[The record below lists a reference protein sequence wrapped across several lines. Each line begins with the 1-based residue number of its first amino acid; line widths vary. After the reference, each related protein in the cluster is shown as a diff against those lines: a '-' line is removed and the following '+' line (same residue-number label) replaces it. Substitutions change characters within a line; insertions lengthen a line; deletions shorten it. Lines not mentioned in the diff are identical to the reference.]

1 MTEGHGTCGQPTGSR
16 KRPQGGR
23 ITPILLLF
31 APFGDGRRELLAIRR
46 FHSLRSFHQRLFTFA
61 PFGDGRRELLAIRR
75 FHSLRSFHQRLFTFA
90 PFGDGRRELL
100 AIRRFHSLRSFH
112 QRLFTFAPFGD
123 GRHELPAF
131 PDFSV
136 RRVSPLGVP
145 PDLQSGGALRTHS
158 SSSLFAFQKICKSLR
173 NLTEIIW

>member
-23 ITPILLLF
+23 ITPILLL
-31 APFGDGRRELLAIRR
+31 
-46 FHSLRSFHQRLFTFA
+46 
-61 PFGDGRRELLAIRR
+61 
-75 FHSLRSFHQRLFTFA
+75 FA

-173 NLTEIIW
+173 NLTEIIWWFRIIDVYLQGRRMNYIKLKNTNNLTK

>member
-1 MTEGHGTCGQPTGSR
+1 MTDGHGTCGQPTGSR

-23 ITPILLLF
+23 ITPILLL
-31 APFGDGRRELLAIRR
+31 
-46 FHSLRSFHQRLFTFA
+46 
-61 PFGDGRRELLAIRR
+61 
-75 FHSLRSFHQRLFTFA
+75 FA

-173 NLTEIIW
+173 NLTEIIWWFRIIDVYLQGRRMNYIKLKNTNNLTK

>member
-46 FHSLRSFHQRLFTFA
+46 FHSLRSFHK
-61 PFGDGRRELLAIRR
+61 
-75 FHSLRSFHQRLFTFA
+75 
-90 PFGDGRRELL
+90 
-100 AIRRFHSLRSFH
+100 
-112 QRLFTFAPFGD
+112 RLFTFAPFGD

-173 NLTEIIW
+173 NLTEIIWWFRIIGVYLQDRS

>member
-61 PFGDGRRELLAIRR
+61 PFGDGR
-75 FHSLRSFHQRLFTFA
+75 
-90 PFGDGRRELL
+90 
-100 AIRRFHSLRSFH
+100 
-112 QRLFTFAPFGD
+112 
-123 GRHELPAF
+123 HELPAF

-136 RRVSPLGVP
+136 GRVSPLGVP

-173 NLTEIIW
+173 NLTEIIWWFRIIDVYLQGRRMNYIKLKNTNNLT

>member
-23 ITPILLLF
+23 ITPILLL
-31 APFGDGRRELLAIRR
+31 
-46 FHSLRSFHQRLFTFA
+46 
-61 PFGDGRRELLAIRR
+61 
-75 FHSLRSFHQRLFTFA
+75 FA

-173 NLTEIIW
+173 NLTEIIWWFRIIDVYLQGRRMNYIELKNTNNLTK

>member
-1 MTEGHGTCGQPTGSR
+1 MEPADNQQVAESVP
-16 KRPQGGR
+16 KGGESH
-23 ITPILLLF
+23 PVLLL
-31 APFGDGRRELLAIRR
+31 
-46 FHSLRSFHQRLFTFA
+46 
-61 PFGDGRRELLAIRR
+61 
-75 FHSLRSFHQRLFTFA
+75 FA

-173 NLTEIIW
+173 NLTEIIWWFRIIDVYLQGRRMNYIKLKNTNNLT

>member
-61 PFGDGRRELLAIRR
+61 PC
-75 FHSLRSFHQRLFTFA
+75 
-90 PFGDGRRELL
+90 
-100 AIRRFHSLRSFH
+100 
-112 QRLFTFAPFGD
+112 GD

-173 NLTEIIW
+173 NLTEIIWWFRIIDVYLQGRRMNYIKLKNTNNLTK

>member
-1 MTEGHGTCGQPTGSR
+1 MTEGHGTCGQPIVGR

-23 ITPILLLF
+23 ITPILLL
-31 APFGDGRRELLAIRR
+31 
-46 FHSLRSFHQRLFTFA
+46 
-61 PFGDGRRELLAIRR
+61 
-75 FHSLRSFHQRLFTFA
+75 FA

-173 NLTEIIW
+173 NLTEIIWWFRIIDVYLQGRRMNYIKLKNTNNLT

>member
-23 ITPILLLF
+23 ITPILLL
-31 APFGDGRRELLAIRR
+31 
-46 FHSLRSFHQRLFTFA
+46 
-61 PFGDGRRELLAIRR
+61 
-75 FHSLRSFHQRLFTFA
+75 FA

-173 NLTEIIW
+173 NLTEIIWWFRIIDVYLQGRRMNYIKLKNTNNLT

>member
-23 ITPILLLF
+23 ITPILLL
-31 APFGDGRRELLAIRR
+31 
-46 FHSLRSFHQRLFTFA
+46 
-61 PFGDGRRELLAIRR
+61 
-75 FHSLRSFHQRLFTFA
+75 FA

-158 SSSLFAFQKICKSLR
+158 SSSLFAFQKICKALR
-173 NLTEIIW
+173 DLTEIIWWFRIIDVYLQGRRMNYIKLKNTNNLT

>member
-23 ITPILLLF
+23 ITPILLL
-31 APFGDGRRELLAIRR
+31 
-46 FHSLRSFHQRLFTFA
+46 
-61 PFGDGRRELLAIRR
+61 
-75 FHSLRSFHQRLFTFA
+75 FA

-173 NLTEIIW
+173 NLTEIIWWFRIIDVYLQDRRMNYIKLKNTNNLTK

>member
-61 PFGDGRRELLAIRR
+61 PFGDGR
-75 FHSLRSFHQRLFTFA
+75 
-90 PFGDGRRELL
+90 
-100 AIRRFHSLRSFH
+100 
-112 QRLFTFAPFGD
+112 
-123 GRHELPAF
+123 HELPAF
-131 PDFSV
+131 PDSSG
-136 RRVSPLGVP
+136 RSHLPLAK
-145 PDLQSGGALRTHS
+145 LEFMIF

-173 NLTEIIW
+173 NLTEIIWWFRIIDVYLQGRRMNYIKMKNTNNLT